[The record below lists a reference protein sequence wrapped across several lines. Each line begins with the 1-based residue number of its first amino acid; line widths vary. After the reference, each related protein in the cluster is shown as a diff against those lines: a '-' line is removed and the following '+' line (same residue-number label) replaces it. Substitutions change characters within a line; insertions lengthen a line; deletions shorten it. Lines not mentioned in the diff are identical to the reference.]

1 MTEEF
6 PIERKKVLTAIFN
19 VVSTRITPQLNG
31 GGGRGGGMR
40 VLYVLLTECSFVNDH
55 RRTAKS

>member
-31 GGGRGGGMR
+31 GRGGGVMR